1 LTRHRE
7 ELGWSSLPSPAFRF
21 PRVRAQ
27 QFICKRC
34 GGLSNV
40 QRFEKTRDGL
50 TYALCEHCGA
60 GNRVVDTGATAS
72 RPGLLP
78 VIGLIDQKNP

>member
-1 LTRHRE
+1 
-7 ELGWSSLPSPAFRF
+7 
-21 PRVRAQ
+21 VRAQ

-40 QRFEKTRDGL
+40 QRFEKTRDGV
-50 TYALCEHCGA
+50 TFARCEHCTA
-60 GNRVVDTGATAS
+60 GNRVVDTGATPS

-78 VIGLIDQKNP
+78 VSGLVDQKIP

>member
-1 LTRHRE
+1 M
-7 ELGWSSLPSPAFRF
+7 
-21 PRVRAQ
+21 RAQ
-27 QFICKRC
+27 QFLCKKC

-50 TYALCEHCGA
+50 TYARCEHCDA
-60 GNRVVDTGATAS
+60 GNRVVDTGATPS

-78 VIGLIDQKNP
+78 VSGLIDQKMP